1 MRSDGVD
8 TNRRDPES
16 FHIVKPVW
24 ESVSEI
30 VPGNAPATPSGD
42 DGLTLIA
49 VRTAPRLL
57 PVPMDSQGVSADT
70 LIPLQAWEGA
80 VLNVGL
86 DSFIARLVDT
96 AGEHPDEEIELSKDE
111 LSPFDL
117 DLLEPGAI
125 FYWTIGY
132 RQQLPVGARERVS
145 RIRFRRLPAW
155 SSAELTAA
163 RERADAL
170 AHDLGW

>member
-1 MRSDGVD
+1 LRPDDLD
-8 TNRRDPES
+8 TRRRDPES
-16 FHIVKPVW
+16 FHIVKPIW

-30 VPGNAPATPSGD
+30 VPGNAPATQSDD
-42 DGLTLIA
+42 DGLALIA

-57 PVPMDSQGVSADT
+57 PMPTDSQVRSADT

-80 VLNVGL
+80 VLNVGV
-86 DSFIARLVDT
+86 DSFTARLVDT
-96 AGEHPDEEIELSKDE
+96 AGEHPDEEIDLSKDE

-155 SSAELTAA
+155 SNAELTVA
-163 RERADAL
+163 RERADDL